1 MAVDI
6 AEGSLQVARERCA
19 EYGLEVELVSA
30 NVSEIRQ
37 VFGGR
42 RFDLVIF
49 LASLEHM
56 TLEERI
62 EVIGSTWEMLL
73 PQGLW
78 CLVETPNR
86 LWYFDQHTSRLPFFH
101 WLPDDLALLCSR
113 HGPRE
118 SFRGRY
124 RVLDAAS
131 RLDFTRWGRAVS

>member
-1 MAVDI
+1 M
-6 AEGSLQVARERCA
+6 
-19 EYGLEVELVSA
+19 SA

-131 RLDFTRWGRAVS
+131 RLDFTRWVRAVS